1 MELIMFQGCIVA
13 LVTPMN
19 SDGSVD
25 VRNFRNLLDFH
36 VDNKTDGIVI
46 LGTTGECP
54 TIDFDEHTFL
64 VKEAVSHISGK
75 IPIIAGTGAN
85 STKEAIYLTQ
95 SAKEVG
101 ADACLLV
108 TPYYNKPN
116 QNGLFEHY
124 KAINDAVDIPQILY
138 NVPSRTGCDLKNET
152 VISLSQLSNIIGI
165 KDATG
170 ELERI
175 NFLKNKVEENF
186 IFISGDDLSFLE
198 YMKRGGQGVIS
209 VTANITP
216 DLMHTICSHILKED
230 VEKAENINEKLR
242 SLHKAMFIDSNPIPV
257 KWLLNHLGLIK
268 QGIRLPLVELDK
280 KYHSVMIEA
289 YEAIK

>member
-1 MELIMFQGCIVA
+1 MELIMFQGSIVA

-19 SDGSVD
+19 SDGSID
-25 VRNFRNLLDFH
+25 IGNFRNLLDFH
-36 VDNKTDGIVI
+36 IENKTDGVVV

-64 VKEAVSHISGK
+64 IKEAVSHINGK
-75 IPIIAGTGAN
+75 IPVIAGTGAN
-85 STKEAIYLTQ
+85 STKEAVFLTQ
-95 SAKEVG
+95 SAKEAG

-116 QNGLFEHY
+116 QKGLFEHY

-138 NVPSRTGCDLKNET
+138 NVPSRTSCDLENET

-170 ELERI
+170 ELGRI
-175 NFLKNKVEENF
+175 DFLKEKVKNDF

-198 YMKRGGQGVIS
+198 YIGRGGHGVIS
-209 VTANITP
+209 VTANVKP
-216 DLMHTICSHILKED
+216 DLMYNICHSILNGD
-230 VEKAENINEKLR
+230 IEKSKAMNQQLDK
-242 SLHKAMFIDSNPIPV
+242 LHKAMFVESNPIPV
-257 KWLLNHLGLIK
+257 KWLLSYLGLIN

-280 KYHSVMIEA
+280 KYQTNLIEIF
-289 YEAIK
+289 EAIK

>member
-1 MELIMFQGCIVA
+1 MFQGSIVA

-19 SDGSVD
+19 SDGSID
-25 VRNFRNLLDFH
+25 IGNFRNLLDFH
-36 VDNKTDGIVI
+36 IENKTDGVVV

-64 VKEAVSHISGK
+64 IKEAVSHINGK
-75 IPIIAGTGAN
+75 IPVIAGTGAN
-85 STKEAIYLTQ
+85 STKEAVFLTQ
-95 SAKEVG
+95 SAKEAG

-116 QNGLFEHY
+116 QKGLFEHY
-124 KAINDAVDIPQILY
+124 KAINDAVDVPQILY
-138 NVPSRTGCDLKNET
+138 NVPSRTSCDLENET

-170 ELERI
+170 ELGRI
-175 NFLKNKVEENF
+175 DFLKEKVKNDF

-198 YMKRGGQGVIS
+198 YIGRGGHGVIS
-209 VTANITP
+209 VTANVKP
-216 DLMHTICSHILKED
+216 DLMYNICHSILNGD
-230 VEKAENINEKLR
+230 IEKSKAMNQQLDK
-242 SLHKAMFIDSNPIPV
+242 LHKAMFVESNPIPV
-257 KWLLNHLGLIK
+257 KWLLSYLGLIN

-280 KYHSVMIEA
+280 KYQTNLIEIF
-289 YEAIK
+289 EAIK